1 MFKGLGQFASLMRNL
16 PKMQEQMQEMQ
27 ARMERIQAEGDA
39 GAGLVLV
46 RMNGKF
52 EVLSCRIS
60 EDAWKMQD
68 RECLEELIRGATN
81 QALVKIRAEI
91 AEETGRLA
99 QSMGM
104 PAGFQLPGMG

>member
-27 ARMERIQAEGDA
+27 AKMERIHAEGDA

-52 EVLSCRIS
+52 EVTSCKIS
-60 EDAWKMQD
+60 DDAWKMQD
-68 RECLEELIRGATN
+68 RECLEEMVRGATN
-81 QALVKIRAEI
+81 QALTKIRAQI
-91 AEETGRLA
+91 AEETGRMA
-99 QSMGM
+99 QTMGM
-104 PAGFQLPGMG
+104 PPGFQLPGMG